1 MQSLRIL
8 SVDDHE
14 MTILGYKL
22 ILESIEFEKYSIHV
36 DVASSF
42 DLGKDKIE
50 ISAKSLKYDII
61 FLDIQMFS
69 SDEQRMETGE
79 DLGILARQII
89 PETKV
94 VFMSSFNDSYRIN
107 SILKSVNPDGY
118 LVKSDIDPKSL
129 KELINTIM
137 VTPPYYSSKALVAI
151 RKSMSNDIILDEN
164 DRKILY
170 HLSLGTKTKDIVEY
184 VSISL
189 PSIENRK
196 RHLKT
201 IFGIDK
207 QNDLAL
213 ISEARERGFI

>member
-1 MQSLRIL
+1 MKSIRIL
-8 SVDDHE
+8 AVDDHE
-14 MTILGYKL
+14 MTILGYKY
-22 ILESIEFEKYSIHV
+22 ILEDIDFTDYSIHV
-36 DVASSF
+36 DIANSY
-42 DLGKDKIE
+42 DLGKEKIE
-50 ISAKSLKYDII
+50 ISAKSLRYDIL
-61 FLDIQMFS
+61 FLDIQLFS
-69 SDEQRMETGE
+69 SEEKRSQTGE
-79 DLGILARQII
+79 DLGILARKVI

-94 VFMSSFNDSYRIN
+94 VFMSSFNDNYRIN

-118 LVKSDIDPKSL
+118 MVKSDIDPKSL
-129 KELINTIM
+129 KELVNTIM

-151 RKSMSNDIILDEN
+151 RKRMSNDIVLDEN

-170 HLSLGTKTKDIVEY
+170 HLSLGTKTKDIVNY

-207 QNDLAL
+207 QNDFAL
-213 ISEARERGFI
+213 ISEAKERGFI

>member
-1 MQSLRIL
+1 MKSLRIL

-14 MTILGYKL
+14 MTIIGYKY
-22 ILESIEFEKYSIHV
+22 ILEDIDFPEYQVHV
-36 DVASSF
+36 DLASSF
-42 DLGKDKIE
+42 DAGKEKIE
-50 ISAKSLKYDII
+50 LSAKSLRYDVIL
-61 FLDIQMFS
+61 LDIQMFS
-69 SDEQRMETGE
+69 SEEKRYQTGE
-79 DLGILARQII
+79 DLGLLARKIV
-89 PETKV
+89 PDTKV
-94 VFMSSFNDSYRIN
+94 VFMSSFNDNYRID

-118 LVKSDIDPKSL
+118 MVKSDIDPRSL
-129 KELINTIM
+129 EDLINTIM
-137 VTPPYYSSKALVAI
+137 TQPPYYSSKALVSI
-151 RKSMSNDIILDEN
+151 RKKITNDLTLDEN

-170 HLSLGTKTKDIVEY
+170 HLSLGVKTKDIVEH

-213 ISEARERGFI
+213 IMEAKERGFI